1 MDNQGN
7 NYTEEQK
14 AIIAHRDGP
23 AYVVAGAGTG
33 KTFTMTARVQAL
45 IESGVAPEHILVL
58 TFTNAAAREMV
69 QRVHKA
75 VGNTARKV
83 TACTYHSLCNIL
95 KMCIRDSCYVDP
107 AFTTARYGKRTI
119 WFK

>member
-83 TACTYHSLCNIL
+83 TACTYHSFCNIL
-95 KMCIRDSCYVDP
+95 SIGMVFLIVIIRFSMKG
-107 AFTTARYGKRTI
+107 AMRTLLS
-119 WFK
+119 W

>member
-45 IESGVAPEHILVL
+45 IESGGSTGTYLSVDIYECCCA
-58 TFTNAAAREMV
+58 
-69 QRVHKA
+69 
-75 VGNTARKV
+75 GNG
-83 TACTYHSLCNIL
+83 
-95 KMCIRDSCYVDP
+95 P
-107 AFTTARYGKRTI
+107 AGA
-119 WFK
+119 